1 MDLANLL
8 IQLLNS
14 VQYGLLLFM
23 LAAGLTLIFGIMGVV
38 NLAHGSFYMLG
49 AYLAWWLSAQVGNLP
64 LAIVLGALLSVA
76 LGLALEWL
84 LFRHFYQRDHLDQVL
99 LTFGLIY
106 VFEELRSL
114 LWGDDVHGV
123 EIPKALDWS
132 LPLTDTLSYPAYR
145 LFMSGLCLLLA
156 LGLYLLISRT
166 RLGMKI
172 RAGAFNRDMAES
184 LGINIRLI
192 RAIVFAL
199 GVGLAAVAGMIAAP
213 IASVYPNM
221 GSQVLI
227 MCFVVVVIGGIGS
240 VRGALIAALLVGL
253 VAPAGTPP
261 DVVATVNPNRLDCG
275 SGLRFLCAAGVAFLT
290 AVAAVRLLRRTGFFA
305 ARAEPDLLGLLDL
318 VALATVCDVM
328 PLTGLN
334 RAFVTQGLKV
344 IGRRER
350 VGLAALLE
358 VAQAN
363 ERPSA
368 MTLGY
373 ALGSR
378 INAGPDRPRR
388 SARPR

>member
-1 MDLANLL
+1 MDIANFL

-49 AYLAWWLSAQVGNLP
+49 AYLAWWLSARVGSLP
-64 LAIVLGALLSVA
+64 LAIVLGALLSVG
-76 LGLALEWL
+76 LGLALEAL
-84 LFRHFYQRDHLDQVL
+84 LFRHFYRRDHLDQVL

-123 EIPKALDWS
+123 DIPQGLDWS

-172 RAGAFNRDMAES
+172 RAGAFNREMAQS
-184 LGINIRLI
+184 LGINIRRI
-192 RAIVFAL
+192 HAVVFAL

-213 IASVYPNM
+213 VASVYPNM

-240 VRGALIAALLVGL
+240 VRGALVAALLVGL
-253 VAPAGTPP
+253 VDTFGKVLLPQ
-261 DVVATVNPNRLDCG
+261 V
-275 SGLRFLCAAGVAFLT
+275 SGMLVYMLM
-290 AVAAVRLLRRTGFFA
+290 AAVLLWKP
-305 ARAEPDLLGLLDL
+305 EGL
-318 VALATVCDVM
+318 
-328 PLTGLN
+328 
-334 RAFVTQGLKV
+334 FKQ
-344 IGRRER
+344 
-350 VGLAALLE
+350 
-358 VAQAN
+358 
-363 ERPSA
+363 
-368 MTLGY
+368 
-373 ALGSR
+373 
-378 INAGPDRPRR
+378 
-388 SARPR
+388 